1 MKQNLLFAALLA
13 VTFNSYASERGNPS
27 QGGQASS
34 NAAAGSLAVSGA
46 TALSSSGALASSGG
60 GSASVG
66 SVTVNGD
73 DYDAKRI
80 PVASAIAPNL
90 TQNIICPIITPNS
103 HAVQFL
109 VFGGSTTGTQS
120 LNAIC
125 VAYQLKQYIIME
137 KMTCAA
143 SKEYA
148 KANPACSGGVS
159 AIKME

>member
-1 MKQNLLFAALLA
+1 MKQNLLLAALLA
-13 VTFNSYASERGNPS
+13 VTFNSYATERDQPN
-27 QGGQASS
+27 GGQATS
-34 NAAAGSLAVSGA
+34 NAAAGSLAVAGA
-46 TALSSSGALASSGG
+46 AALSSSGALASSGG

-80 PVASAIAPNL
+80 PVSSAIAPSL
-90 TQNIICPIITPNS
+90 TQNVICPIITPNS

-159 AIKME
+159 SIKVE

>member
-1 MKQNLLFAALLA
+1 MKQNLLLAALLA
-13 VTFNSYASERGNPS
+13 VTFNSYATERGTQS

-34 NAAAGSLAVSGA
+34 NAAAGSLAVAGA
-46 TALSSSGALASSGG
+46 AALSSSGALASSGG

-66 SVTVNGD
+66 DLTVNGD

-80 PVASAIAPNL
+80 PVASAIAPSL
-90 TQNIICPIITPNS
+90 TQNVICPIITPNS

-125 VAYQLKQYIIME
+125 LAYHLGQHEVVERMA
-137 KMTCAA
+137 CNADAA
-143 SKEYA
+143 YR
-148 KANPACSGGVS
+148 KANPNCG
-159 AIKME
+159 E